1 MANML
6 QSSQTKSTCA
16 PQYYNDYLSNL
27 ANAGRKAQEGAQY
40 VGAQPLQEQ
49 AFNTAAQNAGQ
60 YQPYFQQGACL
71 AGQSAGQD
79 IQGAAQPFLGAAA
92 MRGGLCVAMPFI
104 AQGAGTNISSAAN
117 PYFDRAVAS
126 GGICAATPYLC
137 RGVNTNIL
145 GAANPYLNAAFRCSP
160 ATLAQCYMNPYINTA
175 VQQMSDIGQRNIQR
189 NIAPQ
194 ATAAAVGSGQFGSQ
208 RGAQVLGQVENDA
221 QQNLNSQLSQ
231 MLSQGYGQ
239 ALSAAQQRQAL
250 LGQLGQTAGSLEAQ
264 QAQQAL
270 SAGQTAGSLAQQQ
283 QALLGQLGTAAGCMA
298 AKQGQQAITAGQTA
312 GNLSQQQQ
320 QLLGQLGS
328 TAGNLAAQKA
338 QTLNQAGQTIGQ
350 LGSAGQNANLACINA
365 LATLGGQQQTIGQN
379 EQLFPMST
387 LSQLSQLLQGY
398 SVPTA
403 NKTTLCMS
411 PLSGV
416 ATVGS
421 TIGGLLQPRYDSSGN
436 LLANSSLWDTIANK
450 FFKNTGSTNNNAWSN
465 VNPTDYFNFLTG
477 GGGNYQTN
485 CCEGEGGKRGGLV
498 STQGIGCSSTR
509 YYGALPKE

>member
-1 MANML
+1 ML

-16 PQYYNDYLSNL
+16 PQYYNDYLANL
-27 ANAGRKAQEGAQY
+27 ANAGRQAQQNAQF

-49 AFNTAAQNAGQ
+49 AFQTAQQNAGA
-60 YQPYFQQGACL
+60 YQPYFQTGACL
-71 AGQSAGQD
+71 AGQAAGQD
-79 IQGAAQPFLGAAA
+79 SQGAAQPFLCAAA
-92 MRGGLCVAMPFI
+92 GSGGLA
-104 AQGAGTNISSAAN
+104 
-117 PYFDRAVAS
+117 
-126 GGICAATPYLC
+126 
-137 RGVNTNIL
+137 
-145 GAANPYLNAAFRCSP
+145 AANPYLTTAAMLNP
-160 ATLAQCYMNPYINTA
+160 AALAQCYMNPYINTA

-189 NIAPQ
+189 NLAPQ

-208 RGAQVLGQVENDA
+208 RGAQVLGQVEADA
-221 QQNLNSQLSQ
+221 QRDLNNQISQ
-231 MLSQGYGQ
+231 MLSSGYGQ
-239 ALSAAQQRQAL
+239 ALGAAGQKNAL
-250 LGQLGQTAGSLEAQ
+250 LGQLGQTAGSLE
-264 QAQQAL
+264 
-270 SAGQTAGSLAQQQ
+270 QQ
-283 QALLGQLGTAAGCMA
+283 QAG
-298 AKQGQQAITAGQTA
+298 
-312 GNLSQQQQ
+312 
-320 QLLGQLGS
+320 LLGQLGS
-328 TAGNLAAQKA
+328 TAGSLAGQKA

-350 LGSAGQNANLACINA
+350 LGTAGQNANLACINA

-403 NKTTLCMS
+403 TKTTLCMS

-436 LLANSSLWDTIANK
+436 PLANSSLWDTIANR

-498 STQGIGCSSTR
+498 STQGIGCASTQSR
-509 YYGALPKE
+509 GALPKE

>member
-1 MANML
+1 MIN
-6 QSSQTKSTCA
+6 
-16 PQYYNDYLSNL
+16 P
-27 ANAGRKAQEGAQY
+27 
-40 VGAQPLQEQ
+40 
-49 AFNTAAQNAGQ
+49 
-60 YQPYFQQGACL
+60 
-71 AGQSAGQD
+71 
-79 IQGAAQPFLGAAA
+79 A
-92 MRGGLCVAMPFI
+92 M
-104 AQGAGTNISSAAN
+104 
-117 PYFDRAVAS
+117 
-126 GGICAATPYLC
+126 
-137 RGVNTNIL
+137 
-145 GAANPYLNAAFRCSP
+145 
-160 ATLAQCYMNPYINTA
+160 LAQCYMNPYINTA

-189 NIAPQ
+189 NLSPQ

-208 RGAQVLGQVENDA
+208 RGAQVLGQVQNDA
-221 QQNLNSQLSQ
+221 QRDLDSQISQ
-231 MLSQGYGQ
+231 MLSSGYGQ
-239 ALSAAQQRQAL
+239 ALQAAGQKNAL
-250 LGQLGQTAGSLEAQ
+250 LGQLGQTAGSL
-264 QAQQAL
+264 
-270 SAGQTAGSLAQQQ
+270 QQQ
-283 QALLGQLGTAAGCMA
+283 QAGV
-298 AKQGQQAITAGQTA
+298 
-312 GNLSQQQQ
+312 
-320 QLLGQLGS
+320 LGQLGS
-328 TAGNLAAQKA
+328 TAGSLAGQKA
-338 QTLNQAGQTIGQ
+338 QTLNQAGQTLGQ
-350 LGSAGQNANLACINA
+350 LGTAGQNANLACINA

-477 GGGNYQTN
+477 GGGNYQKN